1 MSAVRDDLAAA
12 VADALRG
19 LGIEPPDP
27 VPVERPAHPDHG
39 DWSTTVALAV
49 AKAVGRNPRE
59 LGQELADALTASPPA
74 HVAAIEIA
82 GPGFVNFRLADTWLH
97 EVLRQVVEGGVD
109 GYAAPDLGRGTRV
122 NVEFVSANPTGPLH
136 IGGGRWA
143 SYGDALWRLF
153 NRCGYR
159 ADREYYLND
168 RGVQMQL
175 FAASIAARKAG
186 ADLPEDGYQG
196 AYVEEWAAE
205 MPDDAD
211 PAEWGYQR
219 VKDSLAG
226 SLREMGVEFE
236 TWFSERTL
244 VDNGAIE
251 ATLQDLRAHGVV
263 YESDG
268 AVWLRSTDFGDDKDR
283 VLVRSDGEYTY
294 VLPDIAYHRDKYAR
308 GYELLVDVWGADHHG
323 YVSRLK
329 AGMQA
334 LGHEP
339 DELEIILGQLVTLKR
354 GGEEVRI
361 GKRSGTAIWLDE
373 LLEEVGADSARLT
386 FLLQSMDSRQTFDI
400 DVVTS
405 TASDNPVFYVQYANA
420 RIHSIGR
427 IAGER
432 GITRMPLAD
441 VDLGVLNHEREL
453 EMLRVLFD
461 LQELVPVA
469 CNERAPH
476 RVATWARELAAAFH
490 GFYHDCPVLAP
501 EVPEPTRQARLWLVE
516 AVRIG
521 ITIAADIL
529 GVSLPER
536 MDRAEP

>member
-1 MSAVRDDLAAA
+1 MTAIKDDLAAA

-19 LGIEPPDP
+19 LGIDPPDP
-27 VPVERPAHPDHG
+27 VPIERPAHADHG

-49 AKAVGRNPRE
+49 AKSAGRNPRE
-59 LGQELADALTASPPA
+59 LGQQLADALSASPPA
-74 HVAAIEIA
+74 HVSAIEIA

-97 EVLRQVVEGGVD
+97 DVLTQVIDEGVD
-109 GYAAPDLGRGTRV
+109 GYAAPDLGNGTRV
-122 NVEFVSANPTGPLH
+122 NIEFVSANPTGPLH
-136 IGGGRWA
+136 IGNGRWA

-175 FAASIAARKAG
+175 FADSLAARKAG
-186 ADLPEDGYQG
+186 EELPDDGYQG
-196 AYVEEWAAE
+196 DYVREWAAE

-211 PAEWGYQR
+211 PFQWGYQR
-219 VKDSLAG
+219 VRENLAASLA
-226 SLREMGVEFE
+226 SMGVEFE
-236 TWFSERTL
+236 RWFSERSL
-244 VDNGAIE
+244 VDSGAIE
-251 ATLQDLRAHGVV
+251 ATLDDLRDHGVV
-263 YESDG
+263 YEADG

-294 VLPDIAYHRDKYAR
+294 VLPDIAYHRDKFAR
-308 GYELLVDVWGADHHG
+308 GYELLIDVWGADHHG
-323 YVSRLK
+323 YVSRLR

-334 LGHEP
+334 LGHQP

-354 GGEEVRI
+354 GGDEVRI

-405 TASDNPVFYVQYANA
+405 TANDNPVFYVQYANA

-427 IAGER
+427 KAADR
-432 GITRMPLAD
+432 GITRVPLDEAD
-441 VDLGVLNHEREL
+441 LSVVSHPRET
-453 EMLRVLFD
+453 EILRVLFA
-461 LQELVPVA
+461 LQELVPAA
-469 CNERAPH
+469 CAERAPH
-476 RVATWARELAAAFH
+476 RIATWARELASAFH
-490 GFYHDCPVLAP
+490 GFYHDCPVLSDD
-501 EVPEPTRQARLWLVE
+501 VPEPVRQARLWLVE
-516 AVRIG
+516 AALVG
-521 ITIAADIL
+521 ITIAADVL
-529 GVSLPER
+529 GVSLPDRMER
-536 MDRAEP
+536 DES